1 MREWVVLLRAVNL
14 GARNKVN
21 MPHLRKA
28 LTAAGFDQVRTYL
41 QSGNV
46 LLHSTRPDPAA
57 VATAV
62 RDVVRT
68 EFDLDTPVLVRTPEQ
83 LRSILSWCPFPE
95 PATTRPTT
103 VQVVHLDAEP
113 HPTRLAATLA
123 EDWHPDQLA
132 IRGPEACI
140 CYASSMHASRLQHR
154 TLLNRLGVTGT
165 ARNWRTL
172 TAIAGLLTAD

>member
-1 MREWVVLLRAVNL
+1 VCLLRAVNL

-28 LTAAGFDQVRTYL
+28 LGAAGFDQVRTHL

-46 LLHSTRPDPAA
+46 LLHSTRPDADT

-62 RDVVRT
+62 RDVIRT
-68 EFDLDTPVLVRTPEQ
+68 EFGLDTPVLVRTPEQ
-83 LRSILSWCPFPE
+83 IRSILSWCPFPE
-95 PATTRPTT
+95 QAATRPAA
-103 VQVVHLDAEP
+103 VHVLHLDTEP
-113 HPTRLAATLA
+113 EPTRVAATLA
-123 EDWHPDQLA
+123 EDWHPDRLT
-132 IRGPEACI
+132 IRGREACL
-140 CYASSMHASRLQHR
+140 CYASTMHASRLQHA